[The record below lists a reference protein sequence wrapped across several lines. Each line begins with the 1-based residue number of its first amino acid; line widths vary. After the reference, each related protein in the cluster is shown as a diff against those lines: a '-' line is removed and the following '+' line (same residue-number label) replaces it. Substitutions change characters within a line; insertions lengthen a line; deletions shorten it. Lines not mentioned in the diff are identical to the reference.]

1 MPYVTSWERMGIE
14 KGKEEGERIGRL
26 EEKQEV
32 LIRLLN
38 RKFGL
43 TADER
48 DRIQSTKD
56 LDKLDSALDVILSAA
71 TKEEV
76 LAKLR

>member
-26 EEKQEV
+26 DEKQEV
-32 LIRLLN
+32 LIRQMEK
-38 RKFGL
+38 KFGL

>member
-26 EEKQEV
+26 DEKQEV
-32 LIRLLN
+32 LIRQMEK
-38 RKFGL
+38 KFGL

-76 LAKLR
+76 LEKLQ